1 VHLRD
6 LRALIA
12 VAEEGSVTAAA
23 DRLHLA
29 QPALSKRL
37 LALERELG
45 VALLERLPRGVALT
59 EAGRVLLDPARAA
72 ITAWDDGL
80 TAMQRLSNSRELVI
94 GMQTA
99 VGRGLQ
105 RRALARFRELAPGVV
120 PSLRLVS
127 WDDPTAGLMDG
138 SSDVAFIWLPGT
150 VDGLDCVTLAVEP
163 RLVALPAGH
172 PLAVREGIALP
183 DLLDEPFV
191 ALPATA
197 GVLRDFWLAADDRGG
212 RPAVIGAVV
221 LTADA
226 ALEAVAAG
234 LGVVLIA
241 AGNVP
246 LYERPGVV
254 TRPVDGL
261 TDATLALA
269 WRADDR
275 RLDVAAFVRAVEESL
290 TEQVWCR

>member
-1 VHLRD
+1 MDVHLRD

-23 DRLHLA
+23 DRLHVA

-45 VALLERLPRGVALT
+45 VSLFVRLPRGVALT
-59 EAGRVLLDPARAA
+59 EAGQLLLGPARAA
-72 ITAWDDGL
+72 MAAWDSGV
-80 TAMQRLSNSRELVI
+80 TALQQLSSSNQLVV

-105 RRALARFRELAPGVV
+105 RRALARFRELAPGVL
-120 PSLRLVS
+120 PALRLVS
-127 WDDPTAGLMDG
+127 WDDPTAGLSDG
-138 SSDVAFIWLPGT
+138 SSDVAFIWLPGP
-150 VDGLDCVTLAVEP
+150 VDGLDCLTIAVEP
-163 RLVALPAGH
+163 RSVAVPAGH
-172 PLAVREGIALP
+172 PLAARERIQFS

-197 GVLRDFWLAADDRGG
+197 GPLRDFWLATDHRAG

-234 LGVVLIA
+234 LGLVLIA

-246 LYERPGVV
+246 LYDRPGIT
-254 TRPVDGL
+254 TRPVAGL

-275 RLDVAAFVRAVEESL
+275 RLAVASFVRAVDESL
-290 TEQVWCR
+290 VEQDS

>member
-1 VHLRD
+1 
-6 LRALIA
+6 
-12 VAEEGSVTAAA
+12 VTAAA
-23 DRLHLA
+23 GRLYVA

-45 VALLERLPRGVALT
+45 VALFERMPRGVTLT
-59 EAGRVLLDPARAA
+59 EAGRELLDPAREA
-72 ITAWDDGL
+72 IAAWDSGVAGL
-80 TAMQRLSNSRELVI
+80 QRLSQVDELVI
-94 GMQTA
+94 GLQTA

-105 RRALARFRELAPGVV
+105 RRAFARFRELVPGAV
-120 PSLRLVS
+120 PSLRLVP
-127 WDDPTAGLMDG
+127 WDDPTAGLADG
-138 SSDVAFIWLPGT
+138 SSDVAFIWLPGP
-150 VDGLDCVTLAVEP
+150 VDGLDCLTVAVEP
-163 RLVALPAGH
+163 RFVALPLGH
-172 PLAVREGIALP
+172 PLTAMNRVPFSELP
-183 DLLDEPFV
+183 DEPFL

-197 GVLRDFWLAADDRGG
+197 GPLREFWLANDHRGG
-212 RPAVIGAVV
+212 QAAVIGAVV

-234 LGVVLIA
+234 LGLVLIA

-261 TDATLALA
+261 TEATLALA

-275 RLDVAAFVRAVEESL
+275 RMVVGAFVRAVEESL
-290 TEQVWCR
+290 GEHDS